1 MLRNKGLRGVDKM
14 STVIHHGT
22 TSQGATPPLTIT
34 AVLFGE
40 FGSMNALT
48 GLRQYSQNGNVN
60 VIKENDNNSNMPN
73 TPPILAGSTYTWG
86 QAVGIE
92 VTSIANQAGTAWN
105 GSPLDPNFT
114 FTFTALEQQFAD
126 VCNQWAVTPFNTK
139 GFADLTVTFAS
150 GGHPCNTQP
159 AVGSLSP
166 TYTCRV
172 VVTEVSSGK
181 SATIT
186 FTPIRFENQTF
197 AI

>member
-1 MLRNKGLRGVDKM
+1 M